1 MFLKSVFPV
10 LESTITF
17 SKSNWLIFDNRI
29 FNSDALLL
37 SAFEKHINVV
47 MEIIKKIF
55 VKDAVVV
62 IQIEFAL
69 D

>member
-10 LESTITF
+10 LESTTTF

-55 VKDAVVV
+55 VKAVVVV

>member
-1 MFLKSVFPV
+1 
-10 LESTITF
+10 
-17 SKSNWLIFDNRI
+17 
-29 FNSDALLL
+29 
-37 SAFEKHINVV
+37 VV

-55 VKDAVVV
+55 VKAVVVV